1 MRTHKLPVARIWN
14 HFIDHNL
21 HLFRG
26 DSLVVMLYLLRR
38 TVGFQKIE
46 DAVSLSQFLEGTT
59 ASDGRRL
66 NHGTGL
72 SKKRLLSALHQLER
86 DGHVLVERGKTA
98 RGGNLT
104 NRYRLPVTEE
114 ALAAYASDLDKSE
127 RLVPAE
133 QAPHS
138 PSLVQTRV
146 RGVGASCAPGVGATC
161 GAKQGV
167 PVQGVQI
174 NNDHQATLE
183 EKTDLLPVVCCPP
196 SSPDDDSFKK
206 RLDRGKR
213 TRLKTAPALTLE
225 QLELLERIR
234 KVGVSLSQAH
244 RILQKASCERIKQ
257 ALENLPHRNAKN
269 PAGYFVNEVLSESFA
284 PPKALQVDRQREVA
298 KNRRRQEEVEAA
310 ELKRAEEEVYRAGRQ
325 AAYSAL
331 EPDQLRA
338 LVEEARRRARWA
350 SPEMLAEDSPVMQGM
365 VLDLVAE
372 GWLEK
377 RLGRRESK
385 LNLPPPR
392 GWTESRRGRLEA
404 REACV

>member
-1 MRTHKLPVARIWN
+1 MDHHRMPVGQLWNIVMDTHLADLNGAELKTVCYVLRHTIGFEKVS
-14 HFIDHNL
+14 
-21 HLFRG
+21 
-26 DSLVVMLYLLRR
+26 DS
-38 TVGFQKIE
+38 I
-46 DAVSLSQFLEGTT
+46 SLDQFLHGIQRR
-59 ASDGRRL
+59 DGSRF
-66 NHGTGL
+66 NAGVGL
-72 SKKRLLSALHQLER
+72 SKKPLLSALRSLEQR
-86 DGHVLVERGKTA
+86 NILKVERRRERGKGHVASLYSIHLVEHRMELTSTLIP
-98 RGGNLT
+98 GGEQTPEKCQKYTKPLGEK
-104 NRYRLPVTEE
+104 LP
-114 ALAAYASDLDKSE
+114 
-127 RLVPAE
+127 
-133 QAPHS
+133 Q
-138 PSLVQTRV
+138 
-146 RGVGASCAPGVGATC
+146 
-161 GAKQGV
+161 
-167 PVQGVQI
+167 VQGITVQGKI
-174 NNDHQATLE
+174 DHQATLA
-183 EKTDLLPVVCCPP
+183 EKTNLPPVVCCPP

-206 RLDRGKR
+206 RLGRGKR